1 MSLASTPIATPI
13 ATPMPSAGLQGVQV
27 VAAPLLVPLHPLRL
41 RRRLLQ
47 YRLARRVWAR
57 RRRGPLLRGEPP
69 FQVKGGYPSVWGGE
83 DATQLTFLCLGLAAI
98 CQALVLIETL
108 FFPWQDL
115 GVLYITSINMLASD
129 STPPR
134 PPPPALG
141 PCQHGGGVPR
151 GVRGGA
157 SAGAWSMTG
166 TTHTPPGV

>member
-1 MSLASTPIATPI
+1 MRPRCPRQAFRAFKSWRPLCSCLFTLCACVVVFSNIASRGEFGRA
-13 ATPMPSAGLQGVQV
+13 AAADLYFEAG
-27 VAAPLLVPLHPLRL
+27 
-41 RRRLLQ
+41 
-47 YRLARRVWAR
+47 
-57 RRRGPLLRGEPP
+57 GEPP

-166 TTHTPPGV
+166 TSHTPPGV